1 MKGIND
7 EENNEM
13 MIDTGRLRADL
24 VALARECRALKDML
38 TTTWT
43 RPMADEQR
51 KLARLRWKVTEL
63 CVLRAFSRGRLH
75 VRSVEAP
82 KAWHAAIAERVGKDY
97 AEASAGAEASAD
109 ALADAEA
116 SADANALALAEG
128 GAR

>member
-1 MKGIND
+1 M
-7 EENNEM
+7 M
-13 MIDTGRLRADL
+13 MIDTRRLRAD
-24 VALARECRALKDML
+24 VGALARECRALKDML

-75 VRSVEAP
+75 VRNVEDP
-82 KAWHAAIAERVGKDY
+82 SAWHATIAERVGKDY
-97 AEASAGAEASAD
+97 ASAD
-109 ALADAEA
+109 AG
-116 SADANALALAEG
+116 ANRNAEG